1 MIKYAHVCGVL
12 VMVVKVSK
20 DVTLTWYDN
29 WSMKATMWEEADV
42 FLISQAL
49 AHE

>member
-1 MIKYAHVCGVL
+1 MSLSKTKDLTTMIKYAHVCGVL

-29 WSMKATMWEEADV
+29 
-42 FLISQAL
+42 
-49 AHE
+49 